1 MEENNVKEPDSV
13 LNKDGKEFKAVKP
26 NNETNTKQINFGTIC

>member
-13 LNKDGKEFKAVKP
+13 LNKDGKEFK
-26 NNETNTKQINFGTIC
+26 TITKEIQSK